1 MALIFEW
8 DEEKLKEN
16 LRKHGVS
23 FDEAKTVF
31 NDPLAM
37 TIGDPDHSARE
48 DRYIDMGMSSR
59 GRILMVW
66 YTERGLNIRIIGSRK
81 ATRGQRRQYEK
92 ER

>member
-1 MALIFEW
+1 MALTFEW
-8 DEEKLKEN
+8 DEEKSKEN
-16 LRKHGVS
+16 MRKHDV
-23 FDEAKTVF
+23 DEAKTVF

-66 YTERGLNIRIIGSRK
+66 YTEREPDIRIIGSRK

-92 ER
+92 EP